1 VTHWE
6 TVTILEQ
13 ELKVLFSGLDRP
25 IQKAKDK
32 RSKFENTQVEFLGW
46 GNIFKDLA
54 TDNKQTGAVRT
65 QMQAFKLGVAM
76 ERVGSFVLQI
86 CK

>member
-13 ELKVLFSGLDRP
+13 ELKVLYFLLGLDRP

-46 GNIFKDLA
+46 G
-54 TDNKQTGAVRT
+54 
-65 QMQAFKLGVAM
+65 
-76 ERVGSFVLQI
+76 
-86 CK
+86 